1 MYNTNMNCP
10 KCNTFNKYTVTDTR
24 AKDQKILRRRICDEC
39 NYKFVT
45 WEVFAYEKLGNQP
58 LAIEIDAPKKK
69 TPVKPK
75 SKRKRKPL
83 EKPKVKKQPKKRIT
97 KQQTKQIVS
106 DINSIFEEVEQY
118 TTTEDERSTIR
129 DLLK

>member
-1 MYNTNMNCP
+1 MNCP

-45 WEVFAYEKLGNQP
+45 WEVFAYEKLSNEP
-58 LAIEIDAPKKK
+58 LTIEIDKRKKK
-69 TPVKPK
+69 TPLKEKP
-75 SKRKRKPL
+75 KRKRKPL
-83 EKPKVKKQPKKRIT
+83 EKPTVKKQPKKRIT
-97 KQQTKQIVS
+97 KQQTKKLVS

-118 TTTEDERSTIR
+118 TTTEEERSTIR
-129 DLLK
+129 DILK

>member
-1 MYNTNMNCP
+1 MQLQV
-10 KCNTFNKYTVTDTR
+10 CNLGSVC
-24 AKDQKILRRRICDEC
+24 LR
-39 NYKFVT
+39 
-45 WEVFAYEKLGNQP
+45 EVSNQP
-58 LAIEIDAPKKK
+58 LAIEIDPPKKK

-118 TTTEDERSTIR
+118 TTTEEERSTIR
-129 DLLK
+129 DILK